1 MGGARAV
8 VAAPNADELL
18 QAAAH
23 LQTRGIEAM
32 TVVSDLQHSSQVAPL
47 ADEVLKAD
55 NEIEIIANSA
65 GASREMPAEDDPTR
79 RGTRS

>member
-1 MGGARAV
+1 
-8 VAAPNADELL
+8 
-18 QAAAH
+18 
-23 LQTRGIEAM
+23 M